1 MFDYVHNPEARR
13 LMILSGIGKDFS
25 SLQIAEEMGIRKWV
39 VIRDLRTMRFNRDAE
54 LKQAYVDQG
63 VRELTSRY
71 AVANARIDK
80 FRLMT
85 GMSFQEKN
93 FENMVSYYRPELMK
107 VLESDNEHTAIGSL
121 PRSVQKVLAR
131 YEITVGL
138 RNNHKISSKARDF
151 LPLPKFGD

>member
-1 MFDYVHNPEARR
+1 MFDYVNNPEERR
-13 LMILSGIGKDFS
+13 LMILRGIGKDLT

-39 VIRDLRTMRFNRDAE
+39 VIRDLRTMRFNRDPE
-54 LKQAYVDQG
+54 LKQAYFDQN
-63 VRELTSRY
+63 VRDLTSRH
-71 AVANARIDK
+71 AVSNMIVDK
-80 FRLMT
+80 FKLMT

-93 FENMVSYYRPELMK
+93 FENMVTYYRPELIK
-107 VLESDNEHTAIGSL
+107 VLESDNEHTAIGCL

-138 RNNHKISSKARDF
+138 RNNHKVSSKARDF